1 MRITN
6 DGNGN
11 LNTII
16 PCTENVEYFKYFGIM
31 ITDDAIYTREIKCR
45 VAITKATFKE
55 KKTLF
60 SSKFGVN
67 LSKVL
72 VKC

>member
-16 PCTENVEYFKYFGIM
+16 PSRENVEYFKYFGSM
-31 ITDDAIYTREIKCR
+31 ITDDAKYTREIKCR
-45 VAITKATFKE
+45 VAITKATFNE

-60 SSKFGVN
+60 SCKLDLN
-67 LSKVL
+67 
-72 VKC
+72 